1 MAELINYTL
10 PEWVFLDGFS
20 HQGNLLKNR
29 TVIQHIRSYTVI
41 EAIALD
47 DLSIS
52 DMKAKPYPFTFENSF
67 GIVEKAIAWYCEY
80 LKWEDENIQNDSVG
94 SEN

>member
-1 MAELINYTL
+1 
-10 PEWVFLDGFS
+10 
-20 HQGNLLKNR
+20 LLKNR

-67 GIVEKAIAWYCEY
+67 GIVEKHALFVHFSLAELSELDAIVEKAIAWYCEY